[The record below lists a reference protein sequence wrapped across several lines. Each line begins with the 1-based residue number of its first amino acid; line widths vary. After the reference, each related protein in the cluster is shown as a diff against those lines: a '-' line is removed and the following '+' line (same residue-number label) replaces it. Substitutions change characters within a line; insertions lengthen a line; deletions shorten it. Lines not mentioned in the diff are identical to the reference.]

1 MTQNHDQARTGLRAK
16 KKQKNILLLSVAILA
31 RCTGITPKNAPAEQS
46 GILKNMKNKEF
57 YTAKELAEMLSLN
70 VMTIYRYIDA
80 GKLKA
85 YKIGKE
91 FRIEKSEFERFMN
104 KAKTK

>member
-1 MTQNHDQARTGLRAK
+1 
-16 KKQKNILLLSVAILA
+16 
-31 RCTGITPKNAPAEQS
+31 
-46 GILKNMKNKEF
+46 MKNKDF

-91 FRIEKSEFERFMN
+91 FRIETAEFERFMN

>member
-1 MTQNHDQARTGLRAK
+1 MSK
-16 KKQKNILLLSVAILA
+16 EQK
-31 RCTGITPKNAPAEQS
+31 EY
-46 GILKNMKNKEF
+46 
-57 YTAKELAEMLSLN
+57 YTAKELAEKLSLN

-91 FRIEKSEFERFMN
+91 YRIERSEFERFMN
-104 KAKTK
+104 NAKKK

>member
-1 MTQNHDQARTGLRAK
+1 MDMKN
-16 KKQKNILLLSVAILA
+16 QK
-31 RCTGITPKNAPAEQS
+31 PKN
-46 GILKNMKNKEF
+46 F
-57 YTAKELAEMLSLN
+57 YTAKELAELLSLN

-80 GKLKA
+80 DKLKA

-91 FRIEKSEFERFMN
+91 FRIERSEFEQFMK

>member
-1 MTQNHDQARTGLRAK
+1 MRSKD
-16 KKQKNILLLSVAILA
+16 
-31 RCTGITPKNAPAEQS
+31 
-46 GILKNMKNKEF
+46 F

-91 FRIEKSEFERFMN
+91 FRIERVEFERFMN

>member
-1 MTQNHDQARTGLRAK
+1 MDK
-16 KKQKNILLLSVAILA
+16 KD
-31 RCTGITPKNAPAEQS
+31 
-46 GILKNMKNKEF
+46 F

-91 FRIEKSEFERFMN
+91 FRIGKAEFERFMN

>member
-1 MTQNHDQARTGLRAK
+1 MPQD
-16 KKQKNILLLSVAILA
+16 KKQ
-31 RCTGITPKNAPAEQS
+31 TEY
-46 GILKNMKNKEF
+46 
-57 YTAKELAEMLSLN
+57 YTAKELAEKLSLN

-85 YKIGKE
+85 YKISKE

-104 KAKTK
+104 KAKTE